1 MTQLILVR
9 HGQTD
14 WNLQRRYQGQKD
26 IPLNAEGLRQAQT
39 LAALLSHEV
48 FDAIYSSDLQRALQ
62 TAQILLDG
70 RGIPLVTDTR
80 LREIGFGEWEGELF
94 QEMFAKYPDRFAL
107 SRNDPAVTMAP
118 GGESVAQVAERT
130 NAVAAEIARLYP
142 SGRVLIVTHGM
153 ALATL
158 VCRARGTVLS
168 EAFNLVPDNAQP
180 VYIEWKIATEG
191 I

>member
-14 WNLQRRYQGQKD
+14 WNLARRYQGQQD
-26 IPLNAEGLRQAQT
+26 IPLNAEGLKQAHT
-39 LAALLSHEV
+39 LATLLSDEV
-48 FDAIYSSDLQRALQ
+48 FNAIYSSDLQRAVQ
-62 TAQILLDG
+62 TAQILLDD
-70 RGIPLVTDTR
+70 RSIPLITDMR

-94 QEMFAKYPDRFAL
+94 QEMFAKYPERFTL
-107 SRNDPAVTMAP
+107 SRNDPAIIMAP

-130 NAVAAEIARLYP
+130 SAIAGEIARLYP

-158 VCRARGTVLS
+158 VCRARGSALS
-168 EAFNLVPDNAQP
+168 EAFDLVPDNAQP
-180 VYIEWKIATEG
+180 VHISWKS
-191 I
+191 